1 MRSDIAANVLSAS
14 SHEGPSVI
22 AFNVDGAIDGGEIPF
37 LPPSLLDPADN
48 RGVVCSVAV
57 DSQEEIA
64 GLVFHSASIA
74 SNSAKFGGARLLLQ
88 RPILW
93 WGACRE
99 HFAPVNSIA

>member
-1 MRSDIAANVLSAS
+1 MRTDIAANVLSPS
-14 SHEGPSVI
+14 SHEGPSAI
-22 AFNVDGAIDGGEIPF
+22 AFNVDSAIDGGEIPF
-37 LPPSLLDPADN
+37 LPPLPLDSADD
-48 RGVVCSVAV
+48 RGVLVCSVVAV

-93 WGACRE
+93 
-99 HFAPVNSIA
+99 